1 MEDDPPVVESLPKQ
15 PLREAHIKEIG
26 ESDAVIG
33 AMPFP
38 GEPEIRGFVLEHE
51 DSFTVLVF
59 DHRTDTWRKLNRY
72 EKDDLALGTVMQWA
86 VDDRTEWFSDTGRL
100 SEL

>member
-1 MEDDPPVVESLPKQ
+1 MAEDLPVMKSLPEQ
-15 PLREAHIKEIG
+15 PLTEAHIKEIG

-33 AMPFP
+33 AMSFP
-38 GEPEIRGFVLEHE
+38 GEPEVRGFVLERE

-59 DHRTDTWRKLNRY
+59 DHRTETWRKLNQY
-72 EKDDLALGTVMQWA
+72 DNEDISLEKVMKWA
-86 VDDRTEWFSDTGRL
+86 VGDRTEWFSDTGRL

>member
-1 MEDDPPVVESLPKQ
+1 MEDEPPVMESLPKQ
-15 PLREAHIKEIG
+15 PLTEAHIKEIG

-38 GEPEIRGFVLEHE
+38 SEQGIRGFVLEHE

-59 DHRTDTWRKLNRY
+59 DHRTETWRKLNQY
-72 EKDDLALGTVMQWA
+72 DKENISLQTAMQWA
-86 VDDRTEWFSDTGRL
+86 VNDRTEWFADTGRL
-100 SEL
+100 SGL